1 MQKLVVLH
9 HHCYGDLFFYF
20 YKGRFVVNSKRKD
33 LLKHPNSRVI
43 ILESKESEMMFDLLM
58 NANDIFKNLRQ
69 KAGKEGEISIEEAT
83 DIISK
88 FQNTLL
94 KTSKILEIVSESL
107 GYPYNEPIAFA
118 RMRINSEKGNRA

>member
-1 MQKLVVLH
+1 MS
-9 HHCYGDLFFYF
+9 
-20 YKGRFVVNSKRKD
+20 NNKRKD

-43 ILESKESEMMFDLLM
+43 VLESKESEMMFDLLI
-58 NANDIFKNLRQ
+58 NTNDIFKNLRQ
-69 KAGKEGEISIEEAT
+69 RAGKEGEISVEEAT

-94 KTSKILEIVSESL
+94 KTSDILSIVSESIE
-107 GYPYNEPIAFA
+107 YPYSEPIAFA